1 MTSHERLVQSSKE
14 LKRVYAVLHD
24 FARDL
29 YVFEG
34 LGARGLG
41 LKVFRV

>member
-1 MTSHERLVQSSKE
+1 MTSHESKE
-14 LKRVYAVLHD
+14 LKRVYAVLQD

-29 YVFEG
+29 KVFEG